1 MKTREVRFGRNL
13 KALREINKV
22 TQKKLAEELH
32 MSRQAISLWEK
43 GKNLPDMMM
52 LSRIA
57 DILQVSC
64 DELHNP
70 EKTLEKLDN
79 PEFQKRNVEEGDKEN
94 TDNTGENKESEPEPQ
109 KKNYGRIVRMS
120 FLIGILAIA
129 TGMFL
134 IYMAG
139 HRKPAFQQI
148 GTRYIDDP
156 LWGRVYEIAYVVDG
170 EMTNDSIN
178 VHLDEVRATLNQ
190 EVIGTNIVKTTY
202 YDNKEDATAW
212 KETDVGG
219 YVFLS
224 GE

>member
-1 MKTREVRFGRNL
+1 MCIRDR
-13 KALREINKV
+13 
-22 TQKKLAEELH
+22 
-32 MSRQAISLWEK
+32 
-43 GKNLPDMMM
+43 
-52 LSRIA
+52 
-57 DILQVSC
+57 
-64 DELHNP
+64 
-70 EKTLEKLDN
+70 
-79 PEFQKRNVEEGDKEN
+79 
-94 TDNTGENKESEPEPQ
+94 SEPEPQ

-190 EVIGTNIVKTTY
+190 EVIDTNIVKTTY

-212 KETDVGG
+212 KETDVGDM
-219 YVFLS
+219 YF
-224 GE
+224 

>member
-1 MKTREVRFGRNL
+1 MIAFFD
-13 KALREINKV
+13 
-22 TQKKLAEELH
+22 
-32 MSRQAISLWEK
+32 SSLDIVAKRLSVSTSAVSKWEN

-94 TDNTGENKESEPEPQ
+94 TDNTGENEESEPEPQ

-129 TGMFL
+129 AGMFL
-134 IYMAG
+134 IYMVG
-139 HRKPAFQQI
+139 HRKLVFQQI

-190 EVIGTNIVKTTY
+190 EVIDTNIVKTTY
-202 YDNKEDATAW
+202 YANKEDATAW

>member
-1 MKTREVRFGRNL
+1 MQKEAFGKL
-13 KALREINKV
+13 LIFLRKKNGLS
-22 TQKKLAEELH
+22 QKELAERL
-32 MSRQAISLWEK
+32 SISTSAVSKWEN
-43 GKNLPDMMM
+43 GKNLPDMMII
-52 LSRIA
+52 SSIA

-70 EKTLEKLDN
+70 EKTLEKLTD
-79 PEFQKRNVEEGDKEN
+79 PEFQKKDVEEGDKED
-94 TDNTGENKESEPEPQ
+94 TDKTGENEESEPEPQ

-120 FLIGILAIA
+120 FLIGILAIVA
-129 TGMFL
+129 GMFL
-134 IYMAG
+134 IYMVG

-156 LWGRVYEIAYVVDG
+156 LWGRVYEIAYVVNG

-178 VHLDEVRATLNQ
+178 VHLDEVRNTLDQ
-190 EVIGTNIVKTTY
+190 EVIGTNIVKTAY
-202 YDNKEDATAW
+202 YDSKKDATAW

>member
-1 MKTREVRFGRNL
+1 MQKEAFGKL
-13 KALREINKV
+13 LVILRKKNGLS
-22 TQKKLAEELH
+22 QKELAERL
-32 MSRQAISLWEK
+32 SVSTSAVSKWEN

-94 TDNTGENKESEPEPQ
+94 TDNTGENEESEPEPQ

-129 TGMFL
+129 AGMFL

-178 VHLDEVRATLNQ
+178 VHLDEVRAT
-190 EVIGTNIVKTTY
+190 
-202 YDNKEDATAW
+202 
-212 KETDVGG
+212 
-219 YVFLS
+219 F
-224 GE
+224 

>member
-1 MKTREVRFGRNL
+1 MQKEAFGKL
-13 KALREINKV
+13 LIILRKKKGLS
-22 TQKKLAEELH
+22 QKELAERL
-32 MSRQAISLWEK
+32 SISTSAVSKWEN

-52 LSRIA
+52 LSSIA

-79 PEFQKRNVEEGDKEN
+79 PEFQKRNVEEGDKKN
-94 TDNTGENKESEPEPQ
+94 TDNTGENEESEPEPQ

-120 FLIGILAIA
+120 FLIGILAIVA
-129 TGMFL
+129 GMFL
-134 IYMAG
+134 IYMVG

-156 LWGRVYEIAYVVDG
+156 LWGRVYEIAYVVNG

-178 VHLDEVRATLNQ
+178 VHLDEVRNTLNQ
-190 EVIGTNIVKTTY
+190 EAIGTNIVKTAY
-202 YDNKEDATAW
+202 YDSKKDATAW

>member
-1 MKTREVRFGRNL
+1 MQKEAFGIL
-13 KALREINKV
+13 LTTLRKEKGLS
-22 TQKKLAEELH
+22 QKEMAEKLSVSTSAV
-32 MSRQAISLWEK
+32 SKWEH
-43 GKNLPDMMM
+43 GKNLPDMTM
-52 LSRIA
+52 LSSIA

-79 PEFQKRNVEEGDKEN
+79 PEFQKKNVEERDKEN
-94 TDNTGENKESEPEPQ
+94 TDNTGENEESEPEPQ

-120 FLIGILAIA
+120 FLIGILAIVA
-129 TGMFL
+129 GMFL
-134 IYMAG
+134 IYMVG
-139 HRKPAFQQI
+139 HRKPVFQQI

-156 LWGRVYEIAYVVDG
+156 LWGRVYEIAYVVNG

-178 VHLDEVRATLNQ
+178 VHLDEVRNTLDQ
-190 EVIGTNIVKTTY
+190 EVIGTNIVKTAY
-202 YDNKEDATAW
+202 YDSKKDATAW

>member
-1 MKTREVRFGRNL
+1 MQKETFGKL
-13 KALREINKV
+13 LMILRKKNGLS
-22 TQKKLAEELH
+22 QKYLAESL
-32 MSRQAISLWEK
+32 SVSISAVSKWEN

-52 LSRIA
+52 LSSIA

-94 TDNTGENKESEPEPQ
+94 TDNTGENEESEPEPQ

-129 TGMFL
+129 AGMFL

-156 LWGRVYEIAYVVDG
+156 LWGRVYEIAYVVNG

>member
-1 MKTREVRFGRNL
+1 MQKETFGKL
-13 KALREINKV
+13 LVILRKKNGLS
-22 TQKKLAEELH
+22 QKELAERL
-32 MSRQAISLWEK
+32 SVSTSAVSKWEN

-52 LSRIA
+52 LSSIA

-79 PEFQKRNVEEGDKEN
+79 PEFQKRNVEERDKEN
-94 TDNTGENKESEPEPQ
+94 TDNTGENEKSEPEPQ
-109 KKNYGRIVRMS
+109 KKNYGRIARMF

-129 TGMFL
+129 AGMFL

-156 LWGRVYEIAYVVDG
+156 LWGRVYEIAYVVNG

-178 VHLDEVRATLNQ
+178 VHLDEVRNTLNQ
-190 EVIGTNIVKTTY
+190 EVIGTNIVKTAY
-202 YDNKEDATAW
+202 YDSKKDATAW

>member
-1 MKTREVRFGRNL
+1 MQKETFGKL
-13 KALREINKV
+13 LMILRKKNGLS
-22 TQKKLAEELH
+22 QKYLAESL
-32 MSRQAISLWEK
+32 SVSISAVSKWEN

-52 LSRIA
+52 LSSIA

-94 TDNTGENKESEPEPQ
+94 TDNTGENEESEPEPQ

-129 TGMFL
+129 AGMFL

-190 EVIGTNIVKTTY
+190 EVIDTNIVKTTY

>member
-1 MKTREVRFGRNL
+1 MLKEAFGIL
-13 KALREINKV
+13 LVILRKKNGLS
-22 TQKKLAEELH
+22 QKELAERL
-32 MSRQAISLWEK
+32 SVSTSAVSKWEN

-94 TDNTGENKESEPEPQ
+94 TDNTGENEESEPEPQ

-178 VHLDEVRATLNQ
+178 VHLDEVRNTLNQ
-190 EVIGTNIVKTTY
+190 EAIGTNIVKTAY
-202 YDNKEDATAW
+202 YDSKIDATAW

>member
-1 MKTREVRFGRNL
+1 MELYERI
-13 KALREINKV
+13 ALARKQAGLSQE
-22 TQKKLAEELH
+22 QLGEKLGV
-32 MSRQAISLWEK
+32 SRQAVSKWEN
-43 GKNLPDMMM
+43 GKNLPDMMI
-52 LSRIA
+52 LSNIA

-94 TDNTGENKESEPEPQ
+94 TDNTGENEESEPEPQ

-129 TGMFL
+129 AGMFL

-190 EVIGTNIVKTTY
+190 EVIDTNIVKTTY

>member
-1 MKTREVRFGRNL
+1 MQKEQFGIL
-13 KALREINKV
+13 LTTLRKKNGIS
-22 TQKKLAEELH
+22 QKEMAEWL
-32 MSRQAISLWEK
+32 SVSVSAVSKWEH
-43 GKNLPDMMM
+43 GKNLPDMTMPG
-52 LSRIA
+52 SIA
-57 DILQVSC
+57 EILQASC
-64 DELHNP
+64 DELLNP

-94 TDNTGENKESEPEPQ
+94 TDNTGENEESEPEPQ

-129 TGMFL
+129 AGMFL

-190 EVIGTNIVKTTY
+190 EVIDTNIVKTTY

>member
-1 MKTREVRFGRNL
+1 MQKETFGKL
-13 KALREINKV
+13 LMILRKKNGLS
-22 TQKKLAEELH
+22 QKYLAESL
-32 MSRQAISLWEK
+32 SVSISAVSKWEN

-52 LSRIA
+52 LSSIA

-94 TDNTGENKESEPEPQ
+94 TDNTGENEESEPEPQ

-120 FLIGILAIA
+120 FLIGILAIVA
-129 TGMFL
+129 GMFL

-190 EVIGTNIVKTTY
+190 EVIDTNIVKTTY
-202 YDNKEDATAW
+202 YDNTEDATAW